1 MGNMKELILG
11 SQSPRR
17 REILNFFSV
26 PFVQKTPNFDET
38 RVPFHGDPE
47 SFVCEVAM
55 QKALSLYEMHP
66 DHPILTADTVVA
78 MDGRL
83 FLKPESREEAFGMLR
98 ELSGKK
104 HSVFTG
110 VCVVNGEKRIAEAE
124 EACVEFHSLSDQ
136 EIRAYQENF
145 HPLDKAGAYA
155 IQRGGSVI
163 VKRIEGCYYNIM
175 GLPLNKTRSLLGAIG
190 INLWEFLKP
199 L

>member
-1 MGNMKELILG
+1 MKELILG

-26 PFVQKTPNFDET
+26 PFIQVNPDFDEA
-38 RVPFHGDPE
+38 RVPFRGDPE
-47 SFVCEVAM
+47 AFVCEVAK
-55 QKALSLYEMHP
+55 QKALSLQEAYP

-83 FLKPESREEAFGMLR
+83 FLKPESAEEAFGMLE
-98 ELSGKK
+98 ELSGKE

-110 VCVVNGEKRIAEAE
+110 VCVARGKERKVGAE
-124 EACVEFHSLSDQ
+124 EAKVEFHPLSAD
-136 EIRAYQENF
+136 EIRAYHRSF

-163 VKRIEGCYYNIM
+163 VKRIEGCYYNVM
-175 GLPLNKTRSLLGAIG
+175 GLPLNKTRSLLAAIG
-190 INLWEFLKP
+190 INLWDFLKD
-199 L
+199 

>member
-1 MGNMKELILG
+1 MKELILG

-26 PFVQKTPNFDET
+26 PFIQAASDFDET

-47 SFVCEVAM
+47 AFVREVAI
-55 QKALSLYEMHP
+55 QKAASLLESYP

-83 FLKPESREEAFGMLR
+83 FLKPESPEEAFGMLK

-110 VCVVNGEKRIAEAE
+110 VCVTRGKERFSGVE
-124 EACVEFHSLSDQ
+124 EAFVKFHSLSDS
-136 EIRAYQENF
+136 EIHAYHESF
-145 HPLDKAGAYA
+145 HPFDKAGAYA

-163 VKRIEGCYYNIM
+163 VKRIEGCYYNVM
-175 GLPLNKTRSLLGAIG
+175 GLPLNTTRSLLAKIG
-190 INLWEFLKP
+190 INLWDFLKP

>member
-1 MGNMKELILG
+1 MKELILG

-26 PFVQKTPNFDET
+26 PFIQIKPDFDET
-38 RVPFHGDPE
+38 RVPFRGDPAA
-47 SFVCEVAM
+47 FVCEVAEE
-55 QKALSLYEMHP
+55 KAKSLEGAYP

-83 FLKPESREEAFGMLR
+83 FLKPESAEEAFGMLQ

-110 VCVVNGEKRIAEAE
+110 VCVAKGRKRHVGAE
-124 EACVEFHSLSDQ
+124 EAHVEFHPLSTE
-136 EIRAYQENF
+136 EIRAYHRNF

-155 IQRGGSVI
+155 VQRGGSVI

-175 GLPLNKTRSLLGAIG
+175 GLPLNKTRSLLAAIG
-190 INLWEFLKP
+190 INLWDFLKD
-199 L
+199 